1 MTSTK
6 TALLCSFFFLSLII
20 LAWLS
25 NQNSKQGD
33 ENCLV
38 DGTSLLPISRVSIQ
52 SADGEISLF
61 CSLCCAHTWL
71 DTHKEV
77 AEALNAGKGN
87 ITLVD
92 EISGLE
98 IDATLGYFIESNEYS
113 RKENKCRSHVFSD
126 KQAASTYL
134 RKTNGHEIP
143 GYLAGLGQKLSWAAD
158 FTLPDLHDK
167 KTSLSDFNGKIVF
180 IRFFSLKNPFVKKD
194 FTDLQIAQERFRDQG
209 FTVLAVSVE
218 DRKEDVVK
226 LLKELDITF
235 PVLFDPAGK
244 VADDYQIT
252 GFPTGFLLD
261 PSGIVDSSSIGE
273 VTADVLAPFLHSLR

>member
-1 MTSTK
+1 MKSIK
-6 TALLCSFFFLSLII
+6 TALFIGIFFLLLTA

-25 NQNSKQGD
+25 GQRDQGH

-52 SADGEISLF
+52 SAAGETSLF
-61 CSLCCAHTWL
+61 CSLCCARTWL
-71 DTHKEV
+71 IEHEELAAD
-77 AEALNAGKGN
+77 LNAGKGN

-92 EISGLE
+92 ELSGLE
-98 IDATLGYFIESNEYS
+98 IDATLAYFVESDEYS
-113 RKENKCRSHVFSD
+113 RNENKCRSHVFSD
-126 KQAASTYL
+126 KQAAAAYL
-134 RKTNGHEIP
+134 RKTKGREMP
-143 GYLAGLGQKLSWAAD
+143 GYLAGLGPKLSWAAD
-158 FTLPDLHDK
+158 FTLSDLQDK
-167 KTSLSDFNGKIVF
+167 NISLSDFRGKIVF
-180 IRFFSLKNPFVKKD
+180 LRFFSLKNPFVKKD
-194 FTDLQIAQERFRDQG
+194 FTDLQIAQERFKDQR

-218 DRKEDVVK
+218 DRKEEVIK
-226 LLKELDITF
+226 LLEELNITF
-235 PVLFDPAGK
+235 PVLFDPQGK